1 MQTLT
6 AEQLRRVIEGPQN
19 VPVINVL
26 DQESYERKHIP
37 DSVSVPLSEPNF
49 VDQVSEQVSERTD
62 PVVVYCASS
71 SCDASER
78 AAKQLEQAGFT
89 GVRDFT
95 DGVQGWEK
103 AGYRLEGEGNAHP
116 R

>member
-6 AEQLRRVIEGPQN
+6 AEQLRRVIEGPQR

-26 DQESYERKHIP
+26 DQDSYEQKHIP

-49 VDQVSEQVSERTD
+49 VDQVDEQVSNRTD

-78 AAKQLEQAGFT
+78 AAEKLERAGFT
-89 GVRDFT
+89 GVRDFEA
-95 DGVQGWEK
+95 GVEGWAE
-103 AGYRLEGEGNAHP
+103 AGYRLEGEGES
-116 R
+116 RSS